1 MESSFVVQN
10 VQHHTLEMS
19 DRKNLSLTGVKNI
32 ESFDSEEFLV
42 ETSLGHLLVKGKNLS
57 LGKMDTDNGHLVIK
71 GIIESIVYVSNN
83 KNSKEKFVK
92 RLFK

>member
-1 MESSFVVQN
+1 MESSFVVQS

-42 ETSLGHLLVKGKNLS
+42 ETCLGHMLVKGKNLS
-57 LGKMDTDNGHLVIK
+57 LGRMDTDNGELVIK
-71 GIIESIVYVSNN
+71 GIIESIAYVSNN
-83 KNSKEKFVK
+83 KEKFVK